1 MKKRENKLLQKYGYK
16 TLLKSGEPYEGIVV
30 EIMGDGKI
38 VAREYYK
45 NDYNELQVGDP
56 IQEIDF
62 VIVSRMRTPIGKMRE
77 ITKQLGHGNFA
88 IEEEV
93 LKIIA

>member
-1 MKKRENKLLQKYGYK
+1 MNKYGQK
-16 TLLKSGEPYEGIVV
+16 TLLKSGEFYEGIVV
-30 EIMGDGKI
+30 EIMGDGRL

-45 NDYNELQVGDP
+45 NEYDELQVGDP
-56 IQEIDF
+56 IKEIDF
-62 VIVSRMRTPIGKMRE
+62 VIVAGMKTPIGKMRE

-93 LKIIA
+93 LKMIG